1 MKLLHLFLALLTATF
16 FLACSSDKEQL
27 QVETNLTTY
36 SEDMVALQASGALAY
51 SWRQLS
57 GTPVVLINANSA
69 TASFIAPSVTTEE
82 TLVFE
87 LEAVTVQIQEKNI
100 TLKKQVQVTV
110 HPKAVVDTGSTSQE
124 VEQEEA
130 QEEVAEAGD
139 TDMNS
144 TSQEAEPEEV
154 EQEQVSSTDMNS
166 TSGEVEPEQTHE
178 TNTTTNETNTT
189 QPTVSLKSLKLTL
202 EKTSLNIE
210 TNTTLQVIATYDDNT
225 SKDVTNEVTWNLS
238 DATAAQIT
246 QKSLHAKKDTNIF
259 LQAKLGAISSN
270 TLALEIYK
278 EINGHR
284 LPPEPNPAINNAT
297 LLGVDSNDNGVRD
310 DVERKIYASYKR
322 PVEQA
327 YMMQYA
333 VRYPQTLE
341 DPVAAAKSKE
351 LEKEHWNLYSC
362 KGYLRKAKIAIPT
375 NSVSFMENAYFNT
388 KERMRAYIEFSEA
401 MSGGVYNIPLPRD
414 ADEANCD
421 FNVTKMFPRS
431 TSPEVEL
438 PRSTSPEVER
448 I

>member
-1 MKLLHLFLALLTATF
+1 MKLLHLFLALFTATF
-16 FLACSSDKEQL
+16 FLACSADKEQL
-27 QVETNLTTY
+27 QVDTNLTTY

-69 TASFIAPSVTTEE
+69 TASFIAPSVSTEE

-87 LEAVTVQIQEKNI
+87 LEAVTVKIQEKNI

-124 VEQEEA
+124 AEQEEP

-166 TSGEVEPEQTHE
+166 TSGEVELEEQSNE
-178 TNTTTNETNTT
+178 TNTSTNETNTT

-225 SKDVTNEVTWNLS
+225 SKDVTDEVTWNLS
-238 DATAAQIT
+238 DTNAAQIT

-259 LQAKLGAISSN
+259 LQAKLGAVTSN

-284 LPPEPNPAINNAT
+284 LPPEPDSTINNST
-297 LLGVDSNDNGVRD
+297 LLGIDTNDNGVRD
-310 DVERKIYASYKR
+310 DVERWIYEEYKEKHPIHIDIAMQAGR
-322 PVEQA
+322 AYKQVLETPERALEIHETVVNAPLYCAWYYQKGALYFNETLFINNNERIDAPV
-327 YMMQYA
+327 
-333 VRYPQTLE
+333 
-341 DPVAAAKSKE
+341 KSK
-351 LEKEHWNLYSC
+351 
-362 KGYLRKAKIAIPT
+362 
-375 NSVSFMENAYFNT
+375 YFNT
-388 KERMRAYIEFSEA
+388 KERSDVYWQYDTLL
-401 MSGGVYNIPLPRD
+401 SGGSYPLPKAQNRKSY
-414 ADEANCD
+414 CD
-421 FNVTKMFPRS
+421 FN
-431 TSPEVEL
+431 TSKYK
-438 PRSTSPEVER
+438 
-448 I
+448 